1 MDLNMDQ
8 KRCERDCSRD
18 TNPKMAFLVSFQG
31 GIAAV
36 TMILIIGYYRKQS
49 KGETTPDVRYQ
60 RIDENDEEMGVMI
73 PRNDETTDDEEEHDV
88 WR

>member
-1 MDLNMDQ
+1 MV
-8 KRCERDCSRD
+8 K
-18 TNPKMAFLVSFQG
+18 G
-31 GIAAV
+31 GIAAI
-36 TMILIIGYYRKQS
+36 MMGLIIVYYKKQS

>member
-1 MDLNMDQ
+1 M
-8 KRCERDCSRD
+8 
-18 TNPKMAFLVSFQG
+18 PIFLMSFQG